1 MKKLY
6 FILAIL
12 ATLGLGFFAIPAGAQ
27 EVSSSAGVSHKIN
40 VIEFYR
46 ESCSHCQAI
55 KPFLK
60 DIEKKYKDEIIMK
73 RYEVEL
79 DEVARALYLNFL
91 DAYAVPRGEGVVPM
105 IFVGDKVLNGDVS
118 IQTGLEPALAYCLAK
133 GCALNDGLDAAV
145 GGLVPKPLATTSD
158 RGNITLG
165 LIVVTALID
174 SVNPCAIAVL
184 LFLIAFLLAIKAS
197 KQRLLLLGGVYIF
210 AVFATYLLAG
220 FGLLKFI
227 RVFNLAGTIKFIAG
241 GILIFAGLVSI
252 KDFFWY
258 GRGISLKIPER
269 AKPIIQKYLQTGS
282 IPAIFLAGV
291 LVSAFELPCTG
302 EVYLGILSMM
312 SGLGGAAPTSGILY
326 LLLYNVIFVL
336 PLILILL
343 AAVFGLKIDRIE
355 QVRQERRKWLRLLI
369 GLGMLFLAY
378 WILK

>member
-6 FILAIL
+6 LNLMII
-12 ATLGLGFFAIPAGAQ
+12 ATLALGFFTVPVGAQ
-27 EVSSSAGVSHKIN
+27 ETSVPTSNGHKIN

-46 ESCSHCQAI
+46 ETCPHCQAI

-60 DIEKKYKDEIIMK
+60 DIEKKYKDEIVMK

-133 GCALNDGLDAAV
+133 GCALNEGLDAAV
-145 GGLVPKPLATTSD
+145 GGLTPKPLATTSD

-165 LIVVTALID
+165 LIVATALID

-197 KQRLLLLGGVYIF
+197 KQRLLLLGGIYIF
-210 AVFATYLLAG
+210 GVFVTYLLAG

-227 RVFNLAGTIKFIAG
+227 TVFNLAGTIKIIAG
-241 GILIFAGLVSI
+241 AILIFAGIVSI

-258 GRGISLKIPER
+258 GKGISLKIPER
-269 AKPIIQKYLQTGS
+269 TKPLIQKYLQTGS

-312 SGLGGAAPTSGILY
+312 SGIDGGLKGLGLFY

-336 PLILILL
+336 PLVLILL
-343 AAVFGLKIDRIE
+343 SAIFGLKIDHIE
-355 QVRQERRKWLRLLI
+355 KIRTERRKWLRLLI
-369 GLGMLFLAY
+369 GLGMFFLAY